1 MYRILDFLFLFYF
14 FPLFYSFET
23 GFFSVYPSI
32 STVTTMYQHACLS
45 IFQIFQFLIFLMAIS
60 YHSEK
65 SACNLKQKQ
74 TNKKTEIFE
83 CVYAKGILEYWHQLA
98 LGQKISL

>member
-1 MYRILDFLFLFYF
+1 MYQILDFLFLFYF

-23 GFFSVYPSI
+23 GFFSVYPST
-32 STVTTMYQHACLS
+32 STVTTMYQHAWLSLS
-45 IFQIFQFLIFLMAIS
+45 ISDFFLMAIS

-65 SACNLKQKQ
+65 KCLLSEAKTNKQKA
-74 TNKKTEIFE
+74 EILE